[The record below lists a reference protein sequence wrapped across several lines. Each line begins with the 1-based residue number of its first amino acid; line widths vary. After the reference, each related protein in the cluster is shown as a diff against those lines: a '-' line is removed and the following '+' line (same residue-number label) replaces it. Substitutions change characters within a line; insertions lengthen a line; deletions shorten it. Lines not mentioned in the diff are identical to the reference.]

1 MTKIGFNLLLLFV
14 IMVFFESSPAAKHSS
29 QDRKPEQLY
38 THQPTVAPELSSFGE
53 YTVGVQTITTT
64 NPGQISTE
72 DFSSKVD
79 RPLTLEVWYPS
90 QHSNSQGPTSY
101 KNVTRSG
108 QAIDLQGFAY
118 RDLAPLE
125 SLKSTSLETSH
136 KFPLVVISH
145 GYTGYRTIMF
155 YLAEHL
161 ASHGYVVAAIDHTD
175 STNAEID
182 FVKASGAGF
191 PSTLINRARDQQ
203 FVLDYFSNNNSPL
216 SNIVNTDSASIV
228 GYSMGGYGALNTV
241 GACYSFSAETLQ
253 GFGMPAQAT
262 TALLPVFNSCNAGRQ
277 APDRRWKAMLAFA
290 PWGGEQNVHSPE
302 SLAKIKIPS
311 MFVSGSEDD
320 ISGYRNGV
328 RKLFDLTGS
337 PDKYLMVYQNARHN
351 IAAHPA
357 PQVAYDNDLDI
368 GHHYEP
374 SWNIET
380 INLINMHMSLVFLN
394 CHIKGVE
401 SACRYL
407 PVRERITQTKQADG
421 SLSSPWPGFKPR
433 WGNGVRFYRSNTKL
447 D

>member
-1 MTKIGFNLLLLFV
+1 MTEIGYNLLLLFV
-14 IMVFFESSPAAKHSS
+14 IMVFFESSPAAKQSS

-38 THQPTVAPELSSFGE
+38 THQPTVAPDLSSLGE
-53 YTVGVQTITTT
+53 YTVGVQTISTT
-64 NPGQISTE
+64 NSGQISAK

-79 RPLTLEVWYPS
+79 RTLTLEVWYPS
-90 QHSNSQGPTSY
+90 QDTNSAVPTSY

-108 QAIDLQGFAY
+108 QAIDLQGIAY
-118 RDLAPLE
+118 RDSMPLK
-125 SLKSTSLETSH
+125 SLKSVPLENSD

-155 YLAEHL
+155 YLAQHL

-182 FVKASGAGF
+182 FINASSAGF
-191 PSTLINRARDQQ
+191 ASTLINRARDQQ
-203 FVLDYFSNNNSPL
+203 FVLDYFSSNNSPL
-216 SNIVNTDSASIV
+216 SGIVNSNSASII

-241 GACYSFSAETLQ
+241 GACYSFSAKMLQ
-253 GFGMPAQAT
+253 GFGIPAQAT
-262 TALLPVFNSCNAGRQ
+262 TALLPIFNSCNAGLQ
-277 APDRRWKAMLAFA
+277 VPDRRWKAMLVFA
-290 PWGGEQNVHSPE
+290 PWGGEQDVHSHE
-302 SLAKIKIPS
+302 SLAEIKIPS

-320 ISGYRNGV
+320 ISGFKNGV
-328 RKLFDLTGS
+328 RKLFNLTGS

-357 PQVAYDNDLDI
+357 PQVAYANDLDI

-380 INLINMHMSLVFLN
+380 INQINMHMSLAFLN
-394 CHIKGVE
+394 CHIKGLE
-401 SACRYL
+401 SACGYL
-407 PVRERITQTKQADG
+407 PVRESITQTKQADG
-421 SLSSPWPGFKPR
+421 TLSKPWPGFKAR
-433 WGNGVRFYRSNTKL
+433 WGSGVKFYRRDAKF